1 MSSTASLTCVD
12 GWTPPTSPAPVSR
25 PALLTASRS
34 TSAAPGRCAI
44 YALRAATPP
53 SSSLIFSA
61 SSASSSI
68 AYLRLVSL
76 GSGSPNHDGVS
87 ELKGRGY
94 VPQSLDCLAGASN
107 GERTETKDSTEN
119 GLTHVHALDLRHVDF
134 CRVPLHQPRLV
145 DHPMVG
151 HGDLSAEHAGMNSR
165 TPATA
170 LKPDR
175 ITSTRC

>member
-12 GWTPPTSPAPVSR
+12 GWTPPISPAPVSR

-44 YALRAATPP
+44 YALRAATAP

-61 SSASSSI
+61 GSASSSI

-94 VPQSLDCLAGASN
+94 VPQSLDCLASASN
-107 GERTETKDSTEN
+107 GDRTETKDSTEN
-119 GLTHVHALDLRHVDF
+119 GLAHVHALNLRHVDF
-134 CRVPLHQPRLV
+134 CRVPLHQPGLV
-145 DHPMVG
+145 DHPAVG
-151 HGDLSAEHAGMNSR
+151 DGDLSAE
-165 TPATA
+165 P
-170 LKPDR
+170 LKPCSDEQQDASH
-175 ITSTRC
+175 ST

>member
-12 GWTPPTSPAPVSR
+12 GWTPPISPAPVSR

-44 YALRAATPP
+44 YALRAATAP

-94 VPQSLDCLAGASN
+94 VPQSLYCLPGSSN
-107 GERTETKDSTEN
+107 GERAEIKDPTEN
-119 GLTHVHALDLRHVDF
+119 RLADVHALDLRHVDL
-134 CRVPLHQPRLV
+134 CRVPLHQPRFV
-145 DHPMVG
+145 DHPTVG
-151 HGDLSAEHAGMNSR
+151 HGDLSA
-165 TPATA
+165 
-170 LKPDR
+170 KPLEPCRDE
-175 ITSTRC
+175 